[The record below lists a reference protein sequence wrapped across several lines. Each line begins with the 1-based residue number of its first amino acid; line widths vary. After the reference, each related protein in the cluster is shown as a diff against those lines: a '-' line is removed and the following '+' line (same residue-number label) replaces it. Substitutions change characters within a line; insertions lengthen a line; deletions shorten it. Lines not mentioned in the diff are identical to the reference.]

1 MRKAHG
7 RMTVMPKSLPAIGR
21 NAAFFVDFDGTL
33 VDIAAMP
40 DLVHVE
46 PRVGNLLEALTQDLS
61 GAVAVITGRP
71 LGTVDA
77 FLAPL
82 KLPVAAEHGLVRR
95 DAAGSLHVEDSALAS
110 MNTASNRLGRFE
122 AEHEGVILERKRVS
136 VALHYRLRPELGEAC
151 EAAALGAIRG
161 EPALEV
167 LRGKMVFEVRP
178 RGLNKGTAVSAF
190 LAEMPFQGRLPI
202 FAGDDVTDEDAFK
215 VVNAK
220 GGITIKIGDGETT
233 AQYRTDRDGLFAW
246 AATIGKD

>member
-1 MRKAHG
+1 
-7 RMTVMPKSLPAIGR
+7 MPKSLPSIGR

-46 PRVGNLLEALTQDLS
+46 PWVGDLLESLTHDLN

-82 KLPVAAEHGLVRR
+82 KLPVAGEHGLVRR
-95 DAAGSLHVEDSALAS
+95 DAAGALHVEDSALAS
-110 MNTASNRLGRFE
+110 MRTASNRLGLFE
-122 AEHEGVILERKRVS
+122 VEHEGIILERKRVS

-151 EAAALGAIRG
+151 EAAAIGAIWG

-178 RGLNKGTAVSAF
+178 RGRNKGTAVSAF
-190 LAEMPFQGRLPI
+190 LAEMPFVGRRPI
-202 FAGDDVTDEDAFK
+202 FAGDDTTDEDGFK
-215 VVNAK
+215 VVNAN
-220 GGITIKIGDGETT
+220 GGVTIKIGDGDTA
-233 AQYRTDRDGLFAW
+233 AQYRTDREGLFAW